1 MSDDNIKARK
11 DSHLDLA
18 FNPALQ
24 SANPT
29 GFDRVLLTH
38 QALPEMAMHDV
49 DISAQFLG
57 KPVSMPLL
65 IGAMTGGTPRGEAIN
80 RHLAHMA
87 QRHGL
92 PLAVG
97 SQRAAIMQGQGSDL
111 RDFAKTVPLIAN
123 IGGLQL
129 LEKNG
134 LDMAQAAVDMLQAD
148 ALFIH
153 LNPLQEAVQPE
164 GGQNW
169 QGLKAAIH
177 ALVQNLSCPVMVKE
191 VGAGLS
197 AYVVE
202 QLYACGVRYF
212 DVAGLGGTNWTQIE
226 QARLSPAQ
234 AEIYAPFAEWG
245 ISTVDAVQA
254 IHAGRGRFK
263 DMTLIAS
270 GGVRHGL
277 DVVKA
282 IWLGADL
289 CAAAYPF
296 LQTVMNRPETDE
308 AAISEALDDMVA
320 RWQTQIRLALFLS
333 GAKTIASIPQID
345 GKVLP

>member
-24 SANPT
+24 STKPT
-29 GFDRVLLTH
+29 GFDRVFLTH
-38 QALPEMAMHDV
+38 QALPEMAMADV
-49 DISAQFLG
+49 DMSAQLLD
-57 KPVSMPLL
+57 KPISMPLL

-80 RHLAHMA
+80 RHLAQMA

-97 SQRAAIMQGQGSDL
+97 SQRAAIMQGQSSDL
-111 RDFAKTVPLIAN
+111 RDYAETVPLIAN

-129 LEKNG
+129 LEKDG
-134 LDMAQAAVDMLQAD
+134 LEMAQAAVDMLQAD

-169 QGLKAAIH
+169 YGLKAAIH
-177 ALVQNLSCPVMVKE
+177 ALVQTLPCPVMVKE

-202 QLYACGVRYF
+202 QLYDCGVRYF

-226 QARLSPAQ
+226 QARLSPAE

-245 ISTVDAVQA
+245 IATVDGVKA
-254 IHAGRGRFK
+254 IHAVRGRFK

-296 LQTVMNRPETDE
+296 LQAVMNQPETDD
-308 AAISEALDDMVA
+308 AAIRQALDDMVTK
-320 RWQTQIRLALFLS
+320 WQMQIRLALFLT
-333 GAKTIASIPQID
+333 GAKTIAAIPQIE
-345 GKVLP
+345 GRVLP